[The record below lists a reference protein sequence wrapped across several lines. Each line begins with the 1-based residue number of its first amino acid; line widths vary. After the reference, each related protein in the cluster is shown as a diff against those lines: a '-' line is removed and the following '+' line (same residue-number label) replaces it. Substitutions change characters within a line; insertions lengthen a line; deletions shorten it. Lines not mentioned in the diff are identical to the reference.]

1 MKSCAGEEA
10 RELRI
15 KLQRTDICYREL
27 EQERIYLQRSKQR
40 DLQGTHKKICLV
52 ASHWRKLVIARE
64 SGQRLQVIGVMGGYC
79 GLSQ

>member
-10 RELRI
+10 REPRI

-40 DLQGTHKKICLV
+40 DLQGDPQESMLGSV
-52 ASHWRKLVIARE
+52 NFVMLSAPSKLH
-64 SGQRLQVIGVMGGYC
+64 
-79 GLSQ
+79 